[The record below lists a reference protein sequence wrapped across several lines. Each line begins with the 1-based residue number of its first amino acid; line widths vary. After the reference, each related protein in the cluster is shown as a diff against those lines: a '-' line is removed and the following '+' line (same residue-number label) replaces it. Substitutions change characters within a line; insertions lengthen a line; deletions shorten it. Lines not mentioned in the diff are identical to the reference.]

1 MYALIVF
8 ALAVWLA
15 FVAHGVTTDLLG
27 VAATYQS
34 RDKHMRTVAMAE
46 SIEQYH
52 AEHGALPVSIAAFG
66 AASGYEQTRSL
77 GDPWQGYAV
86 SPALTDGVWQY
97 RRAVFFL
104 NDPSRGVDANA
115 FLAANACGTGGY
127 DTASSWCGTATGL
140 WYRRE
145 EKEHFNEQILTQRAR
160 MSRMLQKLSDHYSAY
175 STSPDK
181 DAAGNPLAPESVTA
195 LATLAGFAGA
205 AASCTGSF
213 AYPGAPGDCGDM
225 FDLWGNGVGYQFLSS
240 KHILLV
246 SETPIYNGSGNRVVV
261 GADFDNSLI

>member
-15 FVAHGVTTDLLG
+15 FVVQKVTADLLG
-27 VAATYQS
+27 VAAIHQS

-52 AEHGALPVSIAAFG
+52 AEHGAFPVSIAAFG
-66 AASGYEQTRSL
+66 AASGYEQTRAL
-77 GDPWQGYAV
+77 GDPWHGYAV
-86 SPALTDGVWQY
+86 SPTLTDGVWQY

-104 NDPSRGVDANA
+104 NDPARGVDANA

-127 DTASSWCGTATGL
+127 DTAASWCGAATGL

-145 EKEHFNEQILTQRAR
+145 EKDRFNEQILTQRAR
-160 MSRMLQKLSDHYSAY
+160 MSRMLQKLSDHYSAN
-175 STSPDK
+175 SAFPDK
-181 DAAGNPLAPESVTA
+181 DAGGNPLAPESVTA

-213 AYPGAPGDCGDM
+213 AYQGVPVDCGDM